1 MAMIAARGSD
11 WKGRVRPAAGSRL
24 PRSSNADVPEQR
36 RPDGTFEDYGRDG
49 PPRRTYYGLN
59 PTGFDKPAIEAVT
72 ASLENLLLIIG

>member
-1 MAMIAARGSD
+1 VS
-11 WKGRVRPAAGSRL
+11 
-24 PRSSNADVPEQR
+24 EQR